1 MIRKANAEDIPGIAG
16 IYEEIHDAEAAGACT
31 TGWLRGIYP
40 VRATAEAALER
51 GDLFV
56 LEEDGAILGA
66 GIINQIQVDVYE
78 GAPWDHEAADGQV
91 CVLHTL
97 VISPKA
103 AGRGLGKQFIAY
115 YEAYA
120 REHGC
125 PELRIDTNAKNIR
138 ARRMYEK
145 LGYREIAV
153 VPTVFNGIPDVQL
166 VLIEKWLSLTAECAE
181 RNTVR

>member
-1 MIRKANAEDIPGIAG
+1 MNIRKAESADLPGIG
-16 IYEEIHDAEAAGACT
+16 KIYNEIHDAEADGLLT

-40 VRATAEAALER
+40 VQATAEAALER

-56 LEEDGAILGA
+56 LEEEGEIHGAA
-66 GIINQIQVDVYE
+66 VINQLQVDVYA
-78 GAPWDHEAADGQV
+78 GAPWVHQVPDGQV

-103 AGRGLGKQFIAY
+103 SGRGLGKQFVAY
-115 YEAYA
+115 YEAYSK
-120 REHGC
+120 EHNC

-138 ARRMYEK
+138 ARQMYQK
-145 LGYREIAV
+145 LGYQEIAV

-166 VLIEKWLSLTAECAE
+166 VLIEKWIS
-181 RNTVR
+181 